1 MADKPK
7 MRWFRTDVE
16 EDFDRKLLYLANL
29 RPLTGKGFYSVL
41 RNLIYLRA
49 PASFNMDSEA
59 KAMLRIIMPGVS
71 VKTFNDLLDCCFQV
85 ELLDR
90 EHYRATGEI
99 TSRRIQQEIRERFGD
114 MGRKR
119 KERQGGHKA

>member
-1 MADKPK
+1 MMADK
-7 MRWFRTDVE
+7 MRWSRTDVE

-29 RPLTGKGFYSVL
+29 RPLTGKGFYSVI

-49 PASFNMDSEA
+49 PAPFNMDSEA
-59 KAMLRIIMPGVS
+59 KAMLKIVMPGVT
-71 VKTFNDLLDCCFQV
+71 VKTFNDLLECCFQV
-85 ELLDR
+85 ELFDR

-99 TSRRIQQEIRERFGD
+99 TSRRIRQGLSERFGE

-119 KERQGGHKA
+119 KERNGGQKA